1 MVPHTV
7 THLDLHRQKINQLR
21 EDICSQK
28 PQLIEILFN
37 ENIIDHIEYGNGF
50 SKFLFFGNSK
60 YFKTLTNRAITI
72 FGQSIFEQSIY

>member
-7 THLDLHRQKINQLR
+7 THLDLHRQMISQLK
-21 EDICSQK
+21 EDICAQK

-50 SKFLFFGNSK
+50 
-60 YFKTLTNRAITI
+60 YFRTISFRAIMI
-72 FGQSIFEQSIY
+72 FGQSLLRRFCRKEPFH

>member
-7 THLDLHRQKINQLR
+7 THLDLHRQMISQLK
-21 EDICSQK
+21 EDICAQK

-50 SKFLFFGNSK
+50 
-60 YFKTLTNRAITI
+60 YFRTISFRAIII
-72 FGQSIFEQSIY
+72 FEQSIFEQS